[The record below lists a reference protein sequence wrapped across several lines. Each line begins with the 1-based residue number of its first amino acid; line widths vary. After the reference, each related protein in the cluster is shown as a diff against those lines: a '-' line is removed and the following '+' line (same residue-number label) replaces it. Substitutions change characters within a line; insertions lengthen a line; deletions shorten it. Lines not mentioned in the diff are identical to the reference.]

1 VEADREAG
9 REALRERVPE
19 GRWLSYTEL
28 AEIRGIGRPSA
39 VKLAQRER
47 WRRIPGNDRDRTV
60 RVLVP
65 SEWLQPSKATL
76 IREAAPDGIPDAVPE
91 FTRQLDAANAR
102 ADEANKRADATL
114 ALADRLGAQLAD
126 AAARAERAEQRVEE
140 VLAGQLLMAET
151 YARELVVAQH
161 DAKAAR
167 QAADEL
173 RQAEAA
179 RQGQGRWARLRAAW
193 RGE

>member
-1 VEADREAG
+1 MASAVRARSSLRNGSGGAAFRE
-9 REALRERVPE
+9 
-19 GRWLSYTEL
+19 TT
-28 AEIRGIGRPSA
+28 GIGLSGS
-39 VKLAQRER
+39 
-47 WRRIPGNDRDRTV
+47 WCRRNGYSRAKR
-60 RVLVP
+60 R
-65 SEWLQPSKATL
+65 S
-76 IREAAPDGIPDAVPE
+76 IREATPDGIPDAVPE

-179 RQGQGRWARLRAAW
+179 RKGQGRWARLRAAW